1 MTHELMNLPYAH
13 DALEPHMSKETLTYH
28 HDKHHQTYVT
38 KLNGLLGGTKF
49 ENSTLEEIVKGSE
62 GGIFNNAA
70 QIFNHDFFWNS
81 LSPTATSMSADLE
94 KKIVDT
100 FGSVDKFKE
109 EFLGKATTHFGAG
122 WVWLVQDNAGAL
134 SIVATVNAECPIT
147 DGLTPLLTCDV
158 WEHAYYID
166 YRNVRPDYLSHY
178 WTLVNWNFVSA
189 NLAC

>member
-81 LSPTATSMSADLE
+81 LSPTAKVCQLIL
-94 KKIVDT
+94 KK
-100 FGSVDKFKE
+100 
-109 EFLGKATTHFGAG
+109 
-122 WVWLVQDNAGAL
+122 
-134 SIVATVNAECPIT
+134 
-147 DGLTPLLTCDV
+147 
-158 WEHAYYID
+158 
-166 YRNVRPDYLSHY
+166 R
-178 WTLVNWNFVSA
+178 
-189 NLAC
+189 